1 MNKNQ
6 TSATGT
12 GRDGRDPN
20 NPSWLLVHRVELPD
34 PLAGYVARPVLEERC
49 APMARQLTVLQAP
62 GGFGKTALLAHCCRN
77 LREQGVPVAWL
88 GFGETDGPV
97 AVAAYLAFAFDR
109 AGLELLDGF
118 RPDREPPS
126 VPTAG
131 TETDSQ
137 ATYWINL
144 LLRMIENHPA
154 PCLLALDEVERLDN
168 PDSIAVLNEFLR
180 AAPRNLHVAMA
191 FRTRPPGLDIA
202 MFMLEGRGLTVT
214 TEELRFSTPDIARF
228 FGTKL
233 SRRELAEVAAS
244 SAGWPIALNI
254 YRNAREAGSDIAQAG
269 DEGDTVAAWI
279 ESRLWRGLSEDDRD
293 LVLDMALFD
302 WVDTTLIDATTGVH
316 NSRRRIESMDS
327 LTGLVETRGDEST
340 LHLHPLVKDYCV
352 NRRFRE
358 DPDRFRSIHA
368 GIARALS
375 ARGQVVD
382 ALRHASESG
391 DTDLIAKIAED
402 GEGIKLWFRGGFS
415 ALRAVDGWLTSE
427 LVATHP
433 RLALIR
439 CAVLAMSGDMAGA
452 GRLYRT
458 AVAGRVELELSGDGN
473 RALMI
478 DDVVVRGLLLVCGCG
493 AVAGYEPFIA
503 AGYDV
508 ADQQDFDPVLR
519 SIMYHGLS
527 LTLNERTEFE
537 QARDW
542 GERARVALGGNTLY
556 LAPLVDYL
564 AGLGAMAQG
573 RVDDAQTSYA
583 RALEAI
589 RANRLGDAGATI
601 IGNVLVGELDLER
614 SAGTPR
620 VQVPPVSSRLLSE
633 CGAWL
638 DIYAANT
645 GVAAELALHRGG
657 DAQALNVLDAALEFA
672 RRTERTALVRFL
684 SAMRISRLVEMD
696 QADEA
701 ERMWR
706 SADLPQTTA
715 GCFDLNVY
723 RWREVEAFAMARV
736 RLLVLRG
743 DFESARELFH
753 ALRSFAVERGMSRT
767 HLRALA
773 LAMRLEVRAG
783 NPDLAT
789 EQVVDYLR
797 LYAEAP
803 YARPLAREREL
814 ALPLLQRLADAND
827 DRNIASTAAALHTAV
842 TTTDRETRPLVDTHL
857 TTGELKVL
865 RRLARQ
871 SDKEIANRLGISYD
885 AVRYRIRN
893 VFRKLGAQG
902 RHDAV
907 HRARSLG
914 ILPLEDAGDPAP
926 NEPTAHRAL

>member
-1 MNKNQ
+1 
-6 TSATGT
+6 
-12 GRDGRDPN
+12 
-20 NPSWLLVHRVELPD
+20 
-34 PLAGYVARPVLEERC
+34 
-49 APMARQLTVLQAP
+49 MARQLTVLQAP
-62 GGFGKTALLAHCCRN
+62 GGFGKTALLAHCCRD

-88 GFGETDGPV
+88 GFSESDGPV
-97 AVAAYLAFAFDR
+97 AVATYLAFAFER

-118 RPDREPPS
+118 RPDSEPPS
-126 VPTAG
+126 LPTEG

-168 PDSIAVLNEFLR
+168 PDSVAVLNDFL
-180 AAPRNLHVAMA
+180 AAVPRNLHVAMA
-191 FRTRPPGLDIA
+191 FRARPPGLDIA

-228 FGTKL
+228 FGTEL

-269 DEGDTVAAWI
+269 GEGDTVAAWI

-302 WVDTTLIDATTGVH
+302 WIDTTLIDETTGVH
-316 NSRRRIESMDS
+316 NSRRRIESMES
-327 LTGLVETRGDEST
+327 LTGLVETRGQEST

-352 NRRFRE
+352 SRRFRE

-368 GIARALS
+368 GIARALA

-391 DTDLIAKIAED
+391 DSDLIADIAED
-402 GEGIKLWFRGGFS
+402 AGGIKIWFRGGFS

-427 LVATHP
+427 IVATHP
-433 RLALIR
+433 RLALVR
-439 CAVLAMSGDMAGA
+439 CVVLAMSGDVTGA
-452 GRLYRT
+452 GKLYRK
-458 AVAGRVELELSGDGN
+458 AVAGRPALDEQSGTGD

-478 DDVVVRGLLLVCGCG
+478 DDVVVRGMLLVCGCST
-493 AVAGYEPFIA
+493 VARYEPLVA
-503 AGYDV
+503 AGLDI
-508 ADQQDFDPVLR
+508 ADEQEGDPVLR
-519 SIMYHGLS
+519 SLMCHGLS

-542 GERARVALGGNTLY
+542 GDRARVDLGDNTIY
-556 LAPLVDYL
+556 LSPLVDYL

-573 RVDDAQTSYA
+573 RVDDAQTSYG
-583 RALEAI
+583 RALEAV
-589 RANRLGDAGATI
+589 RGGGLGDAGTTI
-601 IGNVLVGELDLER
+601 IGNVLVAELELER

-620 VQVPPVSSRLLSE
+620 LQVAPVSSRLLSE

-645 GVAAELALHRGG
+645 GVAAELALHHGG
-657 DAQALNVLDAALEFA
+657 DAQALNVVDAALEFA
-672 RRTERTALVRFL
+672 RRTERTALVRLL

-696 QADEA
+696 RADEA

-715 GCFDLNVY
+715 GCFDLNAY
-723 RWREVEAFAMARV
+723 RWREVEAFAMARL
-736 RLLVLRG
+736 RLFVLRG
-743 DFESARELFH
+743 DFESARELLQ

-773 LAMRLEVRAG
+773 LATRLEVRAG

-789 EQVVDYLR
+789 GQVVDYLR

-803 YARPLAREREL
+803 YPRPLAREREL

-827 DRNIASTAAALHTAV
+827 DGNVASAAAALHTAM
-842 TTTDRETRPLVDTHL
+842 TATAGETHPGADTHL
-857 TTGELKVL
+857 TTGELNVL

-871 SDKEIANRLGISYD
+871 SDKEIANRLGLSYD

-914 ILPLEDAGDPAP
+914 ILPLEDAGSPAQ
-926 NEPTAHRAL
+926 EQPTAHRAP